1 MLPWAHQSPQNKW
14 HIDWFSRFYTAH
26 CRIHILYN
34 GPSFS
39 TPQKFK
45 TVPTHGG
52 LDPSNARFLGPT
64 KSTTQTT
71 GLTTVIVRQTD
82 RQTDHAIASVT
93 IGRIYV
99 SAGFHKFLLE
109 VRSRGVW
116 RTKSP
121 RNRSIL
127 ASAKHYFVHNLQLVQ
142 NFTPSQQ
149 LQIINHLQKQQIPN
163 VHVFGDRKMRLIKK
177 TNGRNDEVS
186 LMSV

>member
-1 MLPWAHQSPQNKW
+1 M
-14 HIDWFSRFYTAH
+14 R
-26 CRIHILYN
+26 
-34 GPSFS
+34 
-39 TPQKFK
+39 
-45 TVPTHGG
+45 
-52 LDPSNARFLGPT
+52 PSNTCCLGLTRVHKTNGISTDSAVFTQLTAESIYFTMGHPFLPLKSSKPSLHMGFLGPT

-177 TNGRNDEVS
+177 TNGRNDKVS